1 MALQFWVTVA
11 PYSGLRSETIGWRLL
26 PAVKHGRIRHFWDG
40 DRYMGFMTWAWFMG
54 GEFES
59 GVYYGPEVFARESGD
74 FVVLVD
80 MIAPGGRDDV
90 KFMVKEMRRH
100 LSELYP
106 DEPCLYALRNGRK
119 AKFTRRV

>member
-1 MALQFWVTVA
+1 MALQLWTTVA
-11 PYSGLRSETIGWRLL
+11 PYSGYRSETIAWRLF

-40 DRYMGFMTWAWFMG
+40 ERYMGFMTWAWFMEDEVAG
-54 GEFES
+54 DVWDGR
-59 GVYYGPEVFARESGD
+59 EVFAREGGD

-100 LSELYP
+100 LSETYP
-106 DEPCLYALRNGRK
+106 DEHFLYAFRNGRR
-119 AKFTRRV
+119 ARFIRRD